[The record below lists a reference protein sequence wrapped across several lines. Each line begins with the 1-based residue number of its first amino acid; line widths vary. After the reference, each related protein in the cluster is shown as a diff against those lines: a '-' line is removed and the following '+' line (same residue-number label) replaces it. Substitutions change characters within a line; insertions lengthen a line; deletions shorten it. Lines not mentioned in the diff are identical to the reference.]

1 MERDGGVD
9 RIRVKAR
16 EVVARTGR
24 WSGRQLRGMRTG
36 VEVGGTW
43 VALDDVIELGGSWTR
58 LRFGPVRLE
67 ARAALPPIVLLD
79 KPLGAVT
86 SRVAEGGGPTVFDFL
101 LPALAEAVQPV
112 GRLDR
117 ESSGL
122 LLLAGD
128 GKLIQHLTHPRRAI
142 PRTYVVSLAE
152 EPAAEAVEALRQG
165 ELELADGH
173 RPRPT
178 RVERT
183 DDGSWTV
190 TLTEGKYHEVRRM
203 FAAAGTRVTAL
214 RRTVYGGVAL
224 DDLRGRPWR
233 RLDEEEVRAAYA
245 RFGVPLPR
253 AIIEVREVDDGT
265 AQG

>member
-1 MERDGGVD
+1 MGVSND
-9 RIRVKAR
+9 MIRVKAR
-16 EVVARTGR
+16 DVVARCGR
-24 WSGRQLRGMRTG
+24 WSGRQLRRMRTG
-36 VEVGGTW
+36 VEVDGRW
-43 VALDDVIELGGSWTR
+43 VALDDAVTIGTAWAR
-58 LRFGPVRLE
+58 FNFGPVALE
-67 ARAALPPIVLLD
+67 ARATLPPVVLLD

-86 SRVAEGGGPTVFDFL
+86 SRAADGGAPTVFDSL
-101 LPALAEAVQPV
+101 VPALAEVVQPV

-117 ESSGL
+117 DSSGL
-122 LLLAGD
+122 LLLVGD
-128 GKLIQHLTHPRRAI
+128 GRLIQHLGHPKRAI

-152 EPAAEAVEALRQG
+152 EPAAEAVEALRKG

-178 RVERT
+178 RVEPT
-183 DDGSWTV
+183 DEGSWTV

-214 RRTVYGGVAL
+214 RRTDFGGFTL
-224 DDLRGRPWR
+224 DDLQGRPWR

-245 RFGVPLPR
+245 RFGVPLPE
-253 AIIEVREVDDGT
+253 AILEVREVDDGT